1 MFFTAQVQEPLLV
14 EEKKVTKEE
23 IHKSPSNEPI
33 TKDTPE
39 KEKPKINMLNPVPKL
54 NASPLS
60 STSDKDG
67 KETHDNIIS
76 RSITPT
82 PNLTMEKNS
91 SEKSNFNTLQS
102 IPIITQSDPKLTHH
116 YSNHKTVIQVSN
128 KGMVSPKNDTT
139 QIPSFKVV
147 SPSVESNL
155 NKPTAISILEKR
167 KLNLDSLTLGS
178 TNNNYNISSNT
189 TPNHTNNIT
198 SGMISSNL
206 ISKTNYEGMVS
217 SNLTNKSNYDGMVA
231 NKEEEKKNEKTS
243 RLTSPKQIDT
253 VISLMENK
261 EKGSTVEIEK
271 IIPGNKT
278 FIKNFSNAGFF
289 NSIQVLPGQN

>member
-1 MFFTAQVQEPLLV
+1 M
-14 EEKKVTKEE
+14 
-23 IHKSPSNEPI
+23 HKSPSNEPI
-33 TKDTPE
+33 SKDTPE
-39 KEKPKINMLNPVPKL
+39 KEKPKINLLNPVPKL

-67 KETHDNIIS
+67 KETHDNTVIS

-82 PNLTMEKNS
+82 PNLTLEKNL
-91 SEKSNFNTLQS
+91 SEKSNFTTLQS
-102 IPIITQSDPKLTHH
+102 LPIITQSDPKLSHH
-116 YSNHKTVIQVSN
+116 YSNHKTMIPVSN

-147 SPSVESNL
+147 SPSVENNP

-167 KLNLDSLTLGS
+167 KLNLDSLTLGN
-178 TNNNYNISSNT
+178 TNNNNNNISSNT
-189 TPNHTNNIT
+189 TPNHHTNNIT

-206 ISKTNYEGMVS
+206 TAKTNYEGMVS
-217 SNLTNKSNYDGMVA
+217 SNLTVKSNYDGMVTS
-231 NKEEEKKNEKTS
+231 KEEEKKNEKTS

-261 EKGSTVEIEK
+261 EKGSTIEIEK
-271 IIPGNKT
+271 IVPGNKA

-289 NSIQVLPGQN
+289 NSIQVLHGQN